1 MTVAAKVKAPI
12 PIVVANII
20 YLFFLTQFVQ
30 SDCLVVQQLFAVPY
44 TWGMKTR
51 LPVQKHTLN
60 YTIL

>member
-12 PIVVANII
+12 PIVVVNIVF
-20 YLFFLTQFVQ
+20 LFFLTLFVQ
-30 SDCLVVQQLFAVPY
+30 SDCLVVQQLFAVSY
-44 TWGMKTR
+44 TWGKKMR

>member
-20 YLFFLTQFVQ
+20 FLFFLTQFVQ
-30 SDCLVVQQLFAVPY
+30 SDCLVVQQLFAVSY
-44 TWGMKTR
+44 TWGMKTQV
-51 LPVQKHTLN
+51 PVQKHTHN